1 MIGGININ
9 KLPPPACHQVCMFMT
24 VVTAIISGGADFDK
38 VGFMAGFESGFK
50 AGHEAGFKAGSNTG
64 RNNQPGVYFGNYSN
78 FNNYSNFSNYSIFS
92 NYGNSFGFGI
102 PSLPSSDLGSIPA
115 ATTSF
120 W

>member
-24 VVTAIISGGADFDK
+24 VVTAIILGDAGFDK
-38 VGFMAGFESGFK
+38 AGFMAGFEAGFK
-50 AGHEAGFKAGSNTG
+50 AGHEAGFKAGFNTG
-64 RNNQPGVYFGNYSN
+64 RYNQPGVYSSNYRNYSN
-78 FNNYSNFSNYSIFS
+78 YNHYNNYSNYN
-92 NYGNSFGFGI
+92 NSFGFGI
-102 PSLPSSDLGSIPA
+102 PSSPSSNIGSIPA